1 MSNVVNLDVAKR
13 VDIIC
18 RKGDTFKLEIDLK
31 AADGTLVP
39 AGAYNYKM
47 EVRAYDYSNASY
59 ADPAG
64 DTDATIILSTED
76 AAPTPTPVKKITSS
90 NSVAGKATFGVTSAI
105 MKTVAAGLYVYDIEA
120 TSTGAT
126 PETQTWLYGTFK
138 INEDIS
144 V

>member
-31 AADGTLVP
+31 AADGTQV
-39 AGAYNYKM
+39 AQGAYNFNM
-47 EVRAYDYSNASY
+47 EVRAYDYANTDYDSPNSG
-59 ADPAG
+59 AG
-64 DTDATIILSTED
+64 DTSAEIILSTKDD
-76 AAPTPTPVKKITSS
+76 ANGNKKIAYTTSL
-90 NSVAGKATFGVTSAI
+90 GKVIFNVPNTK
-105 MKTVAAGLYVYDIEA
+105 MKSVAAGLYVYDIEA
-120 TSTGAT
+120 ISTANS
-126 PETQTWLYGTFK
+126 EESQTWLYGTFK

>member
-31 AADGTLVP
+31 AADGTLVA

-47 EVRAYDYSNASY
+47 EVRAYDYANNSY
-59 ADPAG
+59 IDPAG

-76 AAPTPTPVKKITSS
+76 ASTLVKKITSI
-90 NSVAGKATFGVTSAI
+90 NNVAGKATFGVTSAI

-120 TSTGAT
+120 TSTGDN

>member
-31 AADGTLVP
+31 AADGTQV
-39 AGAYNYKM
+39 AQGAYNFNM
-47 EVRAYDYSNASY
+47 EVSPNSG
-59 ADPAG
+59 AG
-64 DTDATIILSTED
+64 DTSAEIILSTKDD
-76 AAPTPTPVKKITSS
+76 ANGNKKIAYTTSL
-90 NSVAGKATFGVTSAI
+90 GKVIFNVPNTK
-105 MKTVAAGLYVYDIEA
+105 MKSVAAGLYVYDIEA
-120 TSTGAT
+120 ISTANS
-126 PETQTWLYGTFK
+126 EESQTWLYGTFK

>member
-1 MSNVVNLDVAKR
+1 MSNVINLDVAKR

-31 AADGTLVP
+31 AADGTPVP
-39 AGAYNYKM
+39 QDGYTYKM
-47 EVRAYDYSNASY
+47 EVRTADYANTSY

-64 DTDATIILSTED
+64 DTDATIVLSTED
-76 AAPTPTPVKKITSS
+76 SDTPFKKITYTPT
-90 NSVAGKATFGVTSAI
+90 AGKVVFNVTSAI
-105 MKTVAAGLYVYDIEA
+105 MKTVSSGLYVYDIEA
-120 TSTGAT
+120 TTTSST

-138 INEDIS
+138 VNEDIS

>member
-1 MSNVVNLDVAKR
+1 MSNVINLDVAKR

-39 AGAYNYKM
+39 LDAYTYKM
-47 EVRAYDYSNASY
+47 EVRTADYANAAY

-64 DTDATIILSTED
+64 DADATIVLSTED
-76 AAPTPTPVKKITSS
+76 SSTLLKKITFTST
-90 NSVAGKATFGVTSAI
+90 AGKVVFNVTSAL
-105 MKTVAAGLYVYDIEA
+105 MKTVASGLYVYDIEA
-120 TSTGAT
+120 TSTGGT

-138 INEDIS
+138 VNEDIS